1 MAGRE
6 TGDVS
11 GGCVEDYLSE
21 KEQWEWLRDQVRQN
35 APTVI
40 AAIAVSAAALFGWR
54 WWQAHQDA
62 ERVAAS
68 GKYTQI
74 ITALDHGDRTQA
86 FTLMG
91 ELEREHASSP
101 YADQAR
107 LLAARLYVDSNELD
121 KANAELTAVMQH
133 SGDQELA
140 LVGRLRLARVQI
152 AQGKPADA
160 QATLNGANPGAFA
173 GPYHEARGD
182 AYFASG
188 DKATALTEYR
198 SAQAANLGGD
208 AALLNLKIADLAANA
223 PAAPSPTAAA
233 TAAPA
238 R

>member
-1 MAGRE
+1 M
-6 TGDVS
+6 
-11 GGCVEDYLSE
+11 EDYLSE
-21 KEQWEWLRDQVRQN
+21 KEQWEWLRGQVKEN
-35 APTVI
+35 APAVI
-40 AAIAVSAAALFGWR
+40 IAIAITAAAIFGWR

-74 ITALDHGDRTQA
+74 IAALDHGDRTQA

-91 ELEREHASSP
+91 ELERTYAASP

-107 LLAARLYVDSNELD
+107 LLAARLYVDGNELD
-121 KANAELTAVMQH
+121 KANSELTAVMQT
-133 SGDQELA
+133 SKDQDLA
-140 LVGRLRLARVQI
+140 LIARLRLARVQI
-152 AQGKPADA
+152 AQGKAADA
-160 QATLNGANPGAFA
+160 LATLNGANPGAFA
-173 GPYHEARGD
+173 GRYHEARGD

-208 AALLNLKIADLAANA
+208 AALLNLKVADLAANA
-223 PAAPSPTAAA
+223 PAAPPAAA
-233 TAAPA
+233 PASGTAPAAAAAAPA